1 MMLHLV
7 TDRRRLCPDEDEAAR
22 CACLLAQARFAVA
35 AEIDVIQIR
44 EGDLDGGQL
53 ATLAAAIVGLTRG
66 TSTRVVV
73 NERLDVALAA
83 GTHGVH
89 LRGDSFDASQVRSV
103 VAPGFIIGRSVHS
116 RSETRDAGPVDYIIA
131 GTVWAT
137 SSKPDGYP
145 LLGLEGLADIVEASP
160 VPVIG
165 IGGVDARRAQALAA
179 AGAAG
184 GAAIGAF
191 QGRGPGRLG
200 GSGCL
205 AIPLQTVTQSFR
217 QAYVAAN
224 M

>member
-1 MMLHLV
+1 MILHLI
-7 TDRRRLCPDEDEAAR
+7 TDRRRLCPDEDEEAR
-22 CACLLAQARFAVA
+22 GACLLAQARFAVA
-35 AEIDVIQIR
+35 AEIDVIQLR
-44 EGDLDGGQL
+44 EADLDGGQL
-53 ATLAAAIVGLTRG
+53 ATLAAAIVGITRG

-83 GTHGVH
+83 GTDGVH

-103 VAPGFIIGRSVHS
+103 VTPRFLIGRSVHS
-116 RSETRDAGPVDYIIA
+116 CSEVRYAGPVDYVIA

-137 SSKPDGYP
+137 HSKPDGHP
-145 LLGLEGLADIVEASP
+145 LLGAQGLADIAAASP

-191 QGRGPGRLG
+191 QGRGA
-200 GSGCL
+200 GCL

-217 QAYVAAN
+217 QAFVAAN

>member
-1 MMLHLV
+1 MILHLV
-7 TDRRRLCPDEDEAAR
+7 TDRRRLCPAQDEAAR

-35 AEIDVIQIR
+35 AEIDVIQLR

-53 ATLAAAIVGLTRG
+53 AVLAAAIVDLTRG

-73 NERLDVALAA
+73 NDRLDVALAA

-89 LRGDSFDASQVRSV
+89 LRSDSFDASHVRSV
-103 VAPGFIIGRSVHS
+103 VPPGFLIGRSVHS
-116 RSETRDAGPVDYIIA
+116 CSEVRRAGPVDYVIA

-137 SSKPDGYP
+137 PSKPDGHP
-145 LLGLEGLADIVEASP
+145 LLGPEGLADIAAASS

-165 IGGVDARRAQALAA
+165 IGGVDARGAQALAA

-184 GAAIGAF
+184 GAAIGTF
-191 QGRGPGRLG
+191 QGR

-205 AIPLQTVTQSFR
+205 AIPLQSVTQSFR
-217 QAYVAAN
+217 QTFVAAN